1 MERSFEM
8 NHQRRTLLQASAL
21 VGLMVSAGLMTA
33 AQAAV
38 WHQAAFAAK
47 TVEDAA
53 KALGASGL
61 PQTSDDV
68 ILRAPDIA
76 ENGAV
81 VPVGVETK
89 LKATEMAIL
98 VEKNPNA
105 LSARFLLPEGA
116 EPFAATRVKMGQT
129 TNVYG
134 LVKADGKW
142 FMTMKEVKVT
152 LGGCG
157 G

>member
-1 MERSFEM
+1 M
-8 NHQRRTLLQASAL
+8 NEQRRTLLQVSAL
-21 VGLMVSAGLMTA
+21 VGLMVSAGLMSKAEA
-33 AQAAV
+33 AA
-38 WHQAAFAAK
+38 WNQAAFSAK

-53 KALGASGL
+53 KALGGAGL
-61 PQTSDDV
+61 PQKSDDV
-68 ILRAPDIA
+68 VLRAPDIA

-105 LSARFLLPEGA
+105 LAARFMLPAGA

-129 TNVYG
+129 SNVYAF
-134 LVKADGKW
+134 VKADGKW
-142 FMTMKEVKVT
+142 FMSMKEVKVT